1 MLPHDY
7 HAMFTGAC
15 LLGMLA
21 LIVSGRVAVDL
32 VVLGAVLALL
42 LGGVITPGEAVAGYS
57 NTALITIAF
66 LFVVTAGLRHT
77 GALSAISRK
86 LMGRPKSVLQAQLR
100 YVPLVSG
107 ISALTNNTTLVA
119 AFMPMLSGIARRANL
134 PVGHLF
140 MPLSFAAILGGVC
153 TLIGTSTNLVVAGL
167 LRDAA
172 VHHPEW
178 DLPEFSMLTM
188 TPVGIPIAVIGIA
201 YILVMGRWLLPRNSV
216 DPIDPEKARNYM
228 TAMRVEAGS
237 PVVGKTI
244 EQADLR
250 HLPGLF
256 LSRIDRGDQPLTA
269 VAPATVIHEG
279 DVLVFVG
286 VLDSLRDLREIRG
299 LVPAADDSAEQPNA
313 GAYRPN
319 LRLYEAVIS
328 RGSPLI
334 GRTVRDAGLRTRYNA
349 VVVAVQRLGH
359 RLEGKIG
366 DIRLRPGDTLL
377 LEAGSG
383 FLTRYRDSAEFDLV
397 SEADDSASPRHERA
411 WVSIAIFV
419 GLVIV
424 LVTGRVN
431 EMAAAMLGA
440 ALMILARCC
449 RASQARQAVDW
460 QVLIIIG
467 AAFALGE
474 AMQSSGLAAILA
486 EPLRAVG
493 ASTGGI
499 GLLACTY
506 ATTVIITAMISNT
519 AAAVLVFPI
528 VLQAAMAG
536 GYDPLPFA
544 VCIAIA
550 ASCEFTTPI
559 GYQTNLMVMGPG
571 GYKFLDYVRFGGPL
585 TILCGVVGVT
595 ALALAYPP

>member
-1 MLPHDY
+1 MIPDGH
-7 HAMFTGAC
+7 HALYTGMC
-15 LLGMLA
+15 LVAMLA
-21 LIVSGRVAVDL
+21 LVVSGRVAVDL
-32 VVLGAVLALL
+32 VVLGAVLALM
-42 LGGVITPGEAVAGYS
+42 LGGVITPAEAVAGYS

-77 GALSAISRK
+77 GAMNAVSRR
-86 LMGRPKSVLQAQLR
+86 LMGRPRSVLAAQVR
-100 YVPLVSG
+100 YVPLVTGMS
-107 ISALTNNTTLVA
+107 SLTNNTTLVA
-119 AFMPMLSGIARRANL
+119 AFMPIIAALGRRANL
-134 PVGHLF
+134 PVGQLF

-167 LRDAA
+167 LREAQA
-172 VHHPEW
+172 SHP
-178 DLPEFSMLTM
+178 DLPLPEFTMLTL
-188 TPVGIPIAVIGIA
+188 TPVGVPLAIIGVVYMLA
-201 YILVMGRWLLPRNSV
+201 TARWLLPKHSV

-228 TAMRVEAGS
+228 AAMRVEPGS

-250 HLPGLF
+250 QLPGLF
-256 LSRIDRGDQPLTA
+256 LSRIDRGEQPITA
-269 VAPATVIHEG
+269 VAPDTIIQPG

-286 VLDSLRDLREIRG
+286 LLDSLRDLREIRG
-299 LVPAADDSAEQPNA
+299 LVPAADEADDPQKA
-313 GAYRPN
+313 AYRPN

-334 GRTVRDAGLRTRYNA
+334 GRTIRDAGLRTRYNA

-359 RLEGKIG
+359 RLAGKIG

-377 LEAGSG
+377 LEAGPG

-397 SEADDSASPRHERA
+397 SEANDSAAPRHERA

-419 GLVIV
+419 GLV
-424 LVTGRVN
+424 VTLMAGWIH
-431 EMAAAMLGA
+431 EMAAAMLAA

-449 RASQARQAVDW
+449 RASHARQAVDW
-460 QVLIIIG
+460 QVLVIVG
-467 AAFALGE
+467 AAFALGV
-474 AMQSSGLAAILA
+474 AMENSGLATILSQ
-486 EPLRAVG
+486 PLQMI
-493 ASTGGI
+493 STSLGGV
-499 GLLACTY
+499 GLLASTY
-506 ATTVIITAMISNT
+506 LTTVVITALISNT

-528 VLQAAMAG
+528 VLQAALAG

-544 VCIAIA
+544 VCIALA

-585 TILCGVVGVT
+585 TILCAVVGVVVT
-595 ALALAYPP
+595 ALVYPP